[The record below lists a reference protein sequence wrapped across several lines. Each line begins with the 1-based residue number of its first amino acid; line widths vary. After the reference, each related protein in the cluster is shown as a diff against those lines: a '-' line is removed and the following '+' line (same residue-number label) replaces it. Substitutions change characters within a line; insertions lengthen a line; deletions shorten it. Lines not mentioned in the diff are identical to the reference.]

1 MNATEKPKAFRLRKI
16 ALIVGV
22 AALLNS
28 CAEVQS
34 QQKPIKIDGSS
45 TVYPITSAIAK
56 NYQKT
61 NPNTKI
67 ETGFS
72 GTTGGFR
79 KFCAKEVDIAD
90 ASRPINAQEMQACNK
105 AGVRFIE
112 LPVAFDALTVVV
124 NPQNTW
130 AQDITVAE
138 LKRIWEPA
146 AEGKITNWNQVR
158 PGWPDRPLKLF
169 GPGKDSGTFDYFT
182 EAVVGK
188 VDASRNDYTASE
200 DDEVIAKGVI
210 QDPNALGYFGLAY
223 YEDNQGKLKAVP
235 VNSGKGAIAPSL
247 KTVEANQYQPLARPL
262 FIYVN
267 AKAAQDNPELK
278 DFVKFYIKNAPQA
291 VKTVGYVPLPEEGY
305 RLAEVH
311 FNRAKVGTV
320 FDGKAQL
327 DLTLA
332 ELLRKQAKF

>member
-1 MNATEKPKAFRLRKI
+1 MNATEKPKASRLGKF

-28 CAEVQS
+28 CAQAQS
-34 QQKPIKIDGSS
+34 QQQSIKIDGSS

-56 NYQKT
+56 NYQT
-61 NPNTKI
+61 ANPNSKV
-67 ETGFS
+67 ESGFS

-79 KFCAKEVDIAD
+79 KFCTKEVDIAN
-90 ASRPINAQEMQACNK
+90 ASRPINAQEMQTCNQ

-112 LPVAFDALTVVV
+112 LPVAFDALTIVVH
-124 NPQNTW
+124 PQNNW
-130 AQDITVAE
+130 VKDITVAE
-138 LKRIWEPA
+138 LKKIWEPA
-146 AEGKITNWNQVR
+146 AEGKITKWNQVR

-169 GPGKDSGTFDYFT
+169 APGKDSGTFDYFT

-188 VDASRNDYTASE
+188 VDASRNDYVASE
-200 DDEVIAKGVI
+200 DDDELVRGVS

-223 YEDNQGKLKAVP
+223 YEENEGKLKAVP
-235 VNSGKGAIAPSL
+235 VNSGKGAIAPSR
-247 KTVEANQYQPLARPL
+247 KTVEASQYQPLARPL

-267 AKAAQDNPELK
+267 AKSAQDNPAVR
-278 DFVKFYIKNAPQA
+278 DFVKFYIKNAPKV

-327 DLTLA
+327 ELTLA

>member
-1 MNATEKPKAFRLRKI
+1 MKLTEKPQTFRLGKFVLI
-16 ALIVGV
+16 AGV

-28 CAEVQS
+28 CTGVQS

-45 TVYPITSAIAK
+45 TVFPITNAIAK
-56 NYQKT
+56 NYQTT
-61 NPNTKI
+61 NPNTKV

-79 KFCAKEVDIAD
+79 KFCTKEVDIAN
-90 ASRPINAQEMQACNK
+90 ASRPINSQEMQTCNK

-112 LPVAFDALTVVV
+112 LPVAFDALTIVV
-124 NPQNTW
+124 NPQNNW
-130 AQDITVAE
+130 VKDITVAE
-138 LKRIWEPA
+138 LKKIWEPA

-158 PGWPDRPLKLF
+158 SGWPDRPLKLF
-169 GPGKDSGTFDYFT
+169 APGKDSGTFDYFT
-182 EAVVGK
+182 EAVIGK
-188 VDASRNDYTASE
+188 VDVSRNDYTASE
-200 DDEVIAKGVI
+200 NDDVIAQGVM

-223 YEDNQGKLKAVP
+223 YEENQDKLKAIP
-235 VNSGKGAIAPSL
+235 VNNGKGAIAPSL
-247 KTVEANQYQPLARPL
+247 KTVESSQYQPLARPL
-262 FIYVN
+262 FIYIN
-267 AKAAQDNPELK
+267 AKAAQENPALR
-278 DFVKFYIKNAPQA
+278 DFVKYYIKNAPQV
-291 VKTVGYVPLPEEGY
+291 VKTVGYVPLPAEGY

>member
-1 MNATEKPKAFRLRKI
+1 MKVTEKPQAFRLKNFV
-16 ALIVGV
+16 LIVGV

-45 TVYPITSAIAK
+45 TVFPITNAIAK
-56 NYQKT
+56 NYQTT
-61 NPNTKI
+61 NPNTKV

-72 GTTGGFR
+72 GTTGGLR
-79 KFCAKEVDIAD
+79 KFCAKEVDIAN
-90 ASRPINAQEMQACNK
+90 ASRPINAQEMQTCNQ

-112 LPVAFDALTVVV
+112 LPVAFDALTIVVH
-124 NPQNTW
+124 PQNNW
-130 AQDITVAE
+130 VKDITVAE
-138 LKRIWEPA
+138 LKRIWEPT

-158 PGWPDRPLKLF
+158 PEWPDRPLKLF

-182 EAVVGK
+182 EAVIGQ

-200 DDEVIAKGVI
+200 NDDVIAKGVI

-223 YEDNQGKLKAVP
+223 YEENQGKLKAIP

-247 KTVEANQYQPLARPL
+247 KTVESSQYQPLARPL

-267 AKAAQDNPELK
+267 AKAAQDNPALR
-278 DFVKFYIKNAPQA
+278 DFVKAYIKNAPQV
-291 VKTVGYVPLPEEGY
+291 VKTVGYVPLPAEGY

-320 FDGKAQL
+320 FDGKSQL